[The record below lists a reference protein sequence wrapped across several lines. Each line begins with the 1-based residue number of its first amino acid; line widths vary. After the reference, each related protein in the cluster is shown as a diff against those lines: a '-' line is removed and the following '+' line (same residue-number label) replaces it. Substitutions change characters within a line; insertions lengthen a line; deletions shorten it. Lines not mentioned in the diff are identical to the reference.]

1 MKKFVTLL
9 LALVMI
15 LSMATVASAAT
26 ITIDP
31 NVTGGTDTAET
42 YKAYK
47 IFDATYVDPLKA
59 DSPISYTIDSTTN
72 PFYQAIVDSGY
83 FTLDQINDTTVYNVT
98 KKTDYDAATLATSL
112 KDVITE
118 TTPVAGSANA
128 ANTDNKYVITV
139 ADKGYYLITSS
150 LGSKMIVD
158 TLGDI
163 EIDTKNSYPS
173 LTKTADKTTAAY
185 GETVTFTIPVV
196 IPATAV
202 GAIVVHD
209 TLDGLTYTGLA
220 ADSAAVTANN
230 APADNHCS
238 VEFTISADMVAQN
251 LGGTVTIK
259 YTATVNDKR
268 NEVKNDA
275 YLTYSHF
282 TSTHVDVTVKNYKLD
297 VFKYTGEEK
306 TGLAGAGFVLKNAEG
321 KYYKYADDVITW
333 VDAIADATEYT
344 TAAESFTITFEG
356 LANGTYTLVEKTVPA
371 GYNKAND
378 LDVEIKDADKT
389 GDNKVEVLNQSG
401 TELPSTG
408 GVGTTMFYVIG
419 GLMML
424 MAVVLLVTK
433 KRMASAE

>member
-15 LSMATVASAAT
+15 LSMATVASAAS
-26 ITIDP
+26 ITINP

-47 IFDATYVDPLKA
+47 IFDATYADSLTA
-59 DSPISYTIDSTTN
+59 DSPISYTIDSTS
-72 PFYQAIVDSGY
+72 PFYQVIVDSGY

-98 KKTDYDAATLATSL
+98 KKTDYDAAALATSL
-112 KDVITE
+112 KAVITDAISPAA
-118 TTPVAGSANA
+118 TTSEQNNDGN
-128 ANTDNKYVITV
+128 YVLNV
-139 ADKGYYLITSS
+139 NDKGYYLITSS

-158 TLGDI
+158 TLDDI
-163 EIDTKNSYPS
+163 TIDTKNSYPS

-185 GETVTFTIPVV
+185 GEAVTFTITVS
-196 IPATAV
+196 IPETAV

-209 TLDGLTYTGLA
+209 TLTNLTYKEKTEGDVTVNA
-220 ADSAAVTANN
+220 APTD
-230 APADNHCS
+230 DCS
-238 VEFTISADMVAQN
+238 VEFTISAETVAAN

-259 YTATVNDKR
+259 YTATVNDKQ
-268 NEVKNDA
+268 NVGNNHA
-275 YLTYSHF
+275 YLTYSQF
-282 TSTHVDVTVKNYKLD
+282 TSTPVEVTVKNYKLD
-297 VFKYTGEEK
+297 VFKYTGEDK

-321 KYYKYADDVITW
+321 KYYKYEAGVISW

-344 TAAESFTITFEG
+344 SAAENAYTISFEG

-378 LDVEIKDADKT
+378 EEVKIENADRT
-389 GDNKVEVLNQSG
+389 GATQVEVLNQSG